1 MKNPKRTFKREVAV
15 GLLIF
20 LGYVIETKGSEIVEL
35 LVWPTFTFA
44 ALAFGLD
51 WGHKQLQPTGFTPGR
66 NQRSSEH
73 SGGEGEHSDRRAG

>member
-1 MKNPKRTFKREVAV
+1 MKTYKREVAL

-20 LGYVIETKGSEIVEL
+20 FGYVVETKGEEIVEL

-44 ALAFGLD
+44 GLAFGLD
-51 WGHKQLQPTGFTPGR
+51 WGHKQLQPTGSTPGR

-73 SGGEGEHSDRRAG
+73 SDWEGEHPDRRAG

>member
-1 MKNPKRTFKREVAV
+1 MKTYKREVAI

-20 LGYVIETKGSEIVEL
+20 LGYVVETKGPEIVEL

-44 ALAFGLD
+44 GLAFGLD
-51 WGHKQLQPTGFTPGR
+51 WGHKQLQSSGPTFGR

-73 SGGEGEHSDRRAG
+73 PDWEGEHPDRRAG

>member
-35 LVWPTFTFA
+35 LVWPTFTFVG
-44 ALAFGLD
+44 LAFGLD
-51 WGHKQLQPTGFTPGR
+51 WGHKQLYSDRVPKGWDE
-66 NQRSSEH
+66 RSSEY
-73 SGGEGEHSDRRAG
+73 SDREREHPDHRAG